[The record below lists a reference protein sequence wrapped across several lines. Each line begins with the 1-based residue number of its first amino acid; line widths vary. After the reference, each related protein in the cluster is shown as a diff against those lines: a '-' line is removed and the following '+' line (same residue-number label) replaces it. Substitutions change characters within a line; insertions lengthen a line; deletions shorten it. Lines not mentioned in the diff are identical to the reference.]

1 MRDTAR
7 ACLAAC
13 AIGRGRRARHPGQE
27 STTPRLRFSCD
38 LTVARSQVKVTFA
51 NTRLPRTV
59 LFAHLEHTITHPEPS
74 SRTIRTW
81 FRSAFDL
88 LEHREH
94 EYSRFIVLLEL
105 EVIYSNMA
113 NTIFCTSPHRNFNH
127 VPANSAGLARSHRT
141 PPVVVHF
148 EKVNYQSS
156 TPPTSRSTSW
166 WRPKS

>member
-1 MRDTAR
+1 MCHRTR
-7 ACLAAC
+7 
-13 AIGRGRRARHPGQE
+13 QE
-27 STTPRLRFSCD
+27 STTPRLRFSYD

-105 EVIYSNMA
+105 EVIYSNMT
-113 NTIFCTSPHRNFNH
+113 NMTMCTSSGRDFND
-127 VPANSAGLARSHRT
+127 VPYFTVGLART
-141 PPVVVHF
+141 LPVVVRF
-148 EKVNYQSS
+148 EKVNYQGSA
-156 TPPTSRSTSW
+156 PPTSRSTSW
-166 WRPKS
+166 WRSKS

>member
-1 MRDTAR
+1 MCHRTR
-7 ACLAAC
+7 
-13 AIGRGRRARHPGQE
+13 QE

-113 NTIFCTSPHRNFNH
+113 NTTMCTSPGTIVETSRLQPLSTTCHTIQSDWH
-127 VPANSAGLARSHRT
+127 GLS
-141 PPVVVHF
+141 PVVVRF
-148 EKVNYQSS
+148 EKVNYQGSA
-156 TPPTSRSTSW
+156 PPTSRSASW
-166 WRPKS
+166 WRSKS

>member
-1 MRDTAR
+1 MCHRTR
-7 ACLAAC
+7 
-13 AIGRGRRARHPGQE
+13 QE
-27 STTPRLRFSCD
+27 STTPRLRFSYD

-94 EYSRFIVLLEL
+94 EYSCFIVLLEL
-105 EVIYSNMA
+105 EVIYSNM
-113 NTIFCTSPHRNFNH
+113 TMCTSSGRDFND
-127 VPANSAGLARSHRT
+127 VPYFTVGLART
-141 PPVVVHF
+141 LPVVVRF
-148 EKVNYQSS
+148 EKVNYQGSA
-156 TPPTSRSTSW
+156 PPTSRSTSW
-166 WRPKS
+166 WRSKS

>member
-1 MRDTAR
+1 MCHRTR
-7 ACLAAC
+7 
-13 AIGRGRRARHPGQE
+13 QE

-105 EVIYSNMA
+105 EVIYSNMT
-113 NTIFCTSPHRNFNH
+113 NMTMCTSSGRDFND
-127 VPANSAGLARSHRT
+127 VPYFTVGLART
-141 PPVVVHF
+141 LPVVVRF
-148 EKVNYQSS
+148 EKVNYQGSA
-156 TPPTSRSTSW
+156 PPTSRSTSW
-166 WRPKS
+166 WRSKS

>member
-1 MRDTAR
+1 MCHRTR
-7 ACLAAC
+7 
-13 AIGRGRRARHPGQE
+13 QE

-113 NTIFCTSPHRNFNH
+113 NTTMCTSPGRDFNH
-127 VPANSAGLARSHRT
+127 VPTNVPYYTVGLARTLPGGRAFREGELPGVSPTNFAIGELVEVEKLT
-141 PPVVVHF
+141 P
-148 EKVNYQSS
+148 KVN
-156 TPPTSRSTSW
+156 
-166 WRPKS
+166 

>member
-1 MRDTAR
+1 MCHRTR
-7 ACLAAC
+7 
-13 AIGRGRRARHPGQE
+13 QE
-27 STTPRLRFSCD
+27 STTPRLRFSYD

-94 EYSRFIVLLEL
+94 EYSCFIVLLEL
-105 EVIYSNMA
+105 EVIYSNMT
-113 NTIFCTSPHRNFNH
+113 NMTMCTSSGRDFND
-127 VPANSAGLARSHRT
+127 VPYFTVGLART
-141 PPVVVHF
+141 LPVVVRF
-148 EKVNYQSS
+148 EKVNYQGSA
-156 TPPTSRSTSW
+156 PPTSRSTSW
-166 WRPKS
+166 WRSKS